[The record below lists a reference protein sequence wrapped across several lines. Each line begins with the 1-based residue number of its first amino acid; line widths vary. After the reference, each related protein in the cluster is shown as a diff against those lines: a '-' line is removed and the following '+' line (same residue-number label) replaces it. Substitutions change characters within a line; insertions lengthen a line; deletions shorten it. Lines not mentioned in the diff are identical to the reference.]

1 MIFRPVDVPGGL
13 YAAGGYYIDLPAVL
27 ALGYK
32 YTIIVSMR
40 GGGKTYGA
48 LKYCTEHE
56 EPFMY
61 FRRNLKSLKMCASPA
76 FHIFRPLNA
85 AEGRDVKARFDN
97 SLEIGYFSENDTL
110 VGYAVNLSTF
120 AGIRSIGSA
129 SALGVKW
136 LIFDEFIPQPD
147 EIKRYDLF
155 EAWRQAEETL
165 VRNEAITGEE
175 PRRLLMANADT
186 IRGDIVRGYKIGDA
200 YMKMQEEGIEAAA
213 VSDYMLLVRP
223 GCAELAEAKQHTALY
238 EVSDDNGVMLRNEFL
253 IEDRQKI
260 GKRALSEYV
269 ARCSYSGICVYKH
282 KTRPE
287 YYISLTASGKPKTYG
302 EGAAEH
308 RRFIRDNTAV
318 WKAYMRDRIYY
329 ESVQAQ
335 TLFLRI
341 YDEY

>member
-1 MIFRPVDVPGGL
+1 MLKPVYIPGGL
-13 YAAGGYYIDLPAVL
+13 YAAGGFIDLPAVL

-32 YTIIVSMR
+32 YTVIISMR

-48 LKYCTEHE
+48 LKYCVEHE

-76 FHIFRPLNA
+76 FHIFRPLNK
-85 AEGRDVKARFDN
+85 AEGRDVKARFDA
-97 SLEIGYFSENDTL
+97 SLEIGYFTEADAL
-110 VGYAVNLSTF
+110 RGYAVNLSTF

-129 SALGVKW
+129 SALGIKW
-136 LIFDEFIPQPD
+136 LIFDEFIPQAD
-147 EIKRYDLF
+147 EVKRYDLF

-165 VRNEAITGEE
+165 VRNDAIGGEE

-186 IRGDIVRGYKIGDA
+186 IRGDIVRGYRIGDA
-200 YMKMQEEGIEAAA
+200 FMEMQETGAELAELNAH
-213 VSDYMLLVRP
+213 MLLVRP
-223 GCAELAEAKQHTALY
+223 GCAELVEAKKETALY
-238 EVSDDNGVMLRNEFL
+238 QVSDDNAVMLHNTFL

-260 GKRALSEYV
+260 GRRSLSEYV
-269 ARCSYSGICVYKH
+269 ARCSYSGICIYKH

-287 YYISLTASGKPKTYG
+287 YYISQTVSGKPKKYG

-308 RRFIRDNTAV
+308 RRFIRDNTPV
-318 WKAYMRDRIYY
+318 WKAYMRDKVYY